1 MDDLNKDKDKNIEL
15 IEFLNQEKLS
25 KKIHSKKI
33 YTFYNKCLIKS
44 ILELESKFN
53 NIDNKKLCLINGIN
67 MIYYIFY
74 ILIFY
79 TNNIKLTIFLLER
92 SILFYSEFII
102 MSQDKKLID
111 QICFVPNINDA
122 LFFTYKKTIG
132 PIELC
137 KIKVKPEQI
146 YIRDISR
153 IINLIYKEILIN
165 SNKDKLLDL
174 LNIIQSELSYD
185 LYNVYLSFNLETDR
199 KKIYY
204 LIFEIFEKT
213 IDIEDKIIL
222 VKIFLISILNFCK
235 KNIENPID
243 NVFEKINNYNEILE
257 TNNILNYKQLEL
269 YKNLN
274 DI

>member
-1 MDDLNKDKDKNIEL
+1 MDDLNKDKNIEL
-15 IEFLNQEKLS
+15 IEFLNQEKIY

-44 ILELESKFN
+44 IVEL
-53 NIDNKKLCLINGIN
+53 DNKFSNIENKNLCLINGIN
-67 MIYYIFY
+67 MIYYIFFV
-74 ILIFY
+74 LIFY

-146 YIRDISR
+146 YIREISR
-153 IINLIYKEILIN
+153 IINVIYREIMVT
-165 SNKDKLLDL
+165 SNTENLLEL
-174 LNIIQSELSYD
+174 LNTIQIEISYD
-185 LYNVYLSFNLETDR
+185 LYNVFLGLNSEIEKDKL
-199 KKIYY
+199 YY
-204 LIFEIFEKT
+204 LILEIFYKFNE
-213 IDIEDKIIL
+213 IDEKIIL
-222 VKIFLISILNFCK
+222 IKIFLITILNLQK
-235 KNIENPID
+235 KNKDNIID
-243 NVFEKINNYNEILE
+243 FVYDKIDEYDEELE
-257 TNNILNYKQLEL
+257 STNLLNFKKLDLYKILNP
-269 YKNLN
+269 
-274 DI
+274 